1 MRDTP
6 SQPPR
11 RYAPGEEPGS
21 GAPPPRSAAGE
32 VGRGSPGPGPPPGG
46 AAGGGGGG
54 GPPPQETPGG
64 EPRRTLGAAPPAPPP
79 QVLVA
84 PHGAHLLPRKTFPRR
99 HHDLRRRRPV
109 RPHRQR

>member
-32 VGRGSPGPGPPPGG
+32 VGRGSPSHEDAPRGNPPEPTGSPPRPAPPGSRGPPS
-46 AAGGGGGG
+46 
-54 GPPPQETPGG
+54 GPYPSPSNIS
-64 EPRRTLGAAPPAPPP
+64 PPAPRPSSQASRSSPP
-79 QVLVA
+79 PA
-84 PHGAHLLPRKTFPRR
+84 SPPPRESR
-99 HHDLRRRRPV
+99 L
-109 RPHRQR
+109 